1 MRSSFAGFSNVACT
15 RRGAWLGASPPEH
28 CAPLRA
34 RSAGVWGA
42 NRHPLRPQNARP
54 LGQRHQADQVANERN
69 DQNEGLYLFTYARVC
84 RERIK
89 KSFISV
95 VSFMALE
102 PRRAGSRQQNG
113 RGEARPTEESHMTI
127 CWHKPGPWRTRC
139 RENHSGHLYIS
150 YGRCRSGRRWF
161 WNVQVIDYG
170 IGSPSEH
177 GWSDSEAQALEDA
190 REVVIRFAAGRPAV
204 AGPSH
209 GKASYRLR
217 ELNAEKRRARPP
229 SDVKD
234 SRVVEYLYSNSWG
247 SEYGLLHF
255 CRFRITKRTAKR
267 VYYLRRMSR
276 STNTVSRSTSA
287 TSRI

>member
-1 MRSSFAGFSNVACT
+1 
-15 RRGAWLGASPPEH
+15 
-28 CAPLRA
+28 
-34 RSAGVWGA
+34 
-42 NRHPLRPQNARP
+42 
-54 LGQRHQADQVANERN
+54 
-69 DQNEGLYLFTYARVC
+69 
-84 RERIK
+84 
-89 KSFISV
+89 
-95 VSFMALE
+95 
-102 PRRAGSRQQNG
+102 
-113 RGEARPTEESHMTI
+113 MTI

-267 VYYLRRMSR
+267 VYYLRKDEPIDEHGEPIDFG
-276 STNTVSRSTSA
+276 NIKDLTVDDDIGFVDRQKLAAEGHVYNNRGRHWSSA
-287 TSRI
+287 DYQLYASLEGLLTDLGRNRKPEERLDLAALKAAMAAAHPDKGGSPAAFTEARQRYVAARRAGPRR